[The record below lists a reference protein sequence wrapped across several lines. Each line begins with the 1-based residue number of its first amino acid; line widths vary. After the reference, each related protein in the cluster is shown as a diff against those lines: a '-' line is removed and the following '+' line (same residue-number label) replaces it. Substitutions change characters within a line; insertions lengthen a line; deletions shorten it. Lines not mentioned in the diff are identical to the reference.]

1 MVPFVER
8 NYRTKT
14 GPENK
19 AIAGFSVGG
28 GTSLYIGLG
37 NPDLFAYV
45 CGYAPGMLKEE
56 FDRNNAVPFADP
68 KVTNSRLKL
77 FWLGCGEDDGL
88 YGVLQEYLKVLD
100 EKEINYKTFIT
111 TG

>member
-1 MVPFVER
+1 
-8 NYRTKT
+8 
-14 GPENK
+14 
-19 AIAGFSVGG
+19 
-28 GTSLYIGLG
+28 
-37 NPDLFAYV
+37 
-45 CGYAPGMLKEE
+45 MLKEE

-111 TG
+111 TGGHTWMNCKKFLNETAQLLFK